1 MNCPARRFPLR
12 RPANHVPPIPRW
24 YAHFA
29 DGIDRVF
36 TTYIGVQRHHGL
48 DIGLTKCLAAI
59 ERWLATDQDN
69 APAAVERFR
78 VIDGDDTPDSLVF
91 ACYWDTE
98 SKYENGIKGL
108 DLTQLYQKLD
118 KSIQPTVGLWCERF
132 VSHVSRLETNYSGTD
147 YLPGLARLPGTKT
160 VAHSYSAYWGAARDR
175 IPDSAFE
182 LFEQDENPTATA
194 IPDAMSTSLGK
205 HLTGTNFHN
214 VVHIRT
220 GQFWNNCDEDEKRS
234 YEDKLEPTLRE
245 GLSYLWQNPA
255 ETGSMGL
262 RYLSN
267 IPTSSPEWSGQSNES
282 CVTGFF
288 RSLADLETWA
298 KKHPSH
304 LAIYTGAIR
313 HAKTFGDRR
322 KFRTWHEVSVLRRG
336 DAHFEYLNCL
346 PGTGMIKCVSLTEV
360 SDLRPRN

>member
-108 DLTQLYQKLD
+108 NLTQLYQKLD